1 MCMTYAFQTTD
12 KLCFIL
18 DLMNGGDLHYHLS
31 QHGTFFE
38 NEIRFYACEVILGL
52 DHMHT
57 RGIVYR
63 DLKVVDGDMPIYL
76 FIYCEGWLGS
86 RVVSVLDS
94 GAEGPGF
101 KSQSRRCRVTVLGK
115 LFTPIMPLFT
125 KQQSW

>member
-1 MCMTYAFQTTD
+1 
-12 KLCFIL
+12 
-18 DLMNGGDLHYHLS
+18 LS
-31 QHGTFFE
+31 QHGMFFE

-63 DLKVVDGDMPIYL
+63 DLKVVDSDMFVCL
-76 FIYCEGWLGS
+76 LIYCEGWLGG

-101 KSQSRRCRVTVLGK
+101 KSQSRRCRVRVLGK
-115 LFTPIMPLFT
+115 LCTPIVPLFT
-125 KQQSW
+125 KQQNW